1 MRGDIN
7 IFPLAQLPTL
17 NITVQW
23 QLSVY
28 FVVMYSFVQLSYCA
42 LYESFSD

>member
-7 IFPLAQLPTL
+7 IFPLTQLPTL
-17 NITVQW
+17 NIMVQW

-28 FVVMYSFVQLSYCA
+28 FVVMYSFVQLSYYA
-42 LYESFSD
+42 SYESFSD